1 MGMDEESRKL
11 ILGFVLIFDILL
23 ECFNGIREKEART
36 VTASV
41 RCRVSS
47 RNKTDRQM
55 SNLNE
60 PLTKVTCYWP
70 VPDISQA
77 AFVAES
83 AVVIGKV
90 EVGAGASIWYG
101 AVVRGDVELISIG
114 ISTNIQDGAILHGDP
129 GKPTVL
135 EDFVTVGHRA
145 VIHSAYIERGSLI
158 GIGAIVLDG
167 VRVGTGCI
175 VGAGAVVTK
184 DVPPYSLVTGVPAKR
199 LRDVSESEA
208 AELVEHA
215 KRYEKLALV
224 HAGKGTDLGF
234 AEEAKE

>member
-1 MGMDEESRKL
+1 
-11 ILGFVLIFDILL
+11 
-23 ECFNGIREKEART
+23 
-36 VTASV
+36 
-41 RCRVSS
+41 
-47 RNKTDRQM
+47 M
-55 SNLNE
+55 SNLNQH
-60 PLTKVTCYWP
+60 LTAISSYWP

-77 AFVAES
+77 AFVAQG
-83 AVVIGKV
+83 AVVIGRV

-101 AVVRGDVELISIG
+101 AVVRGDVERISIG
-114 ISTNIQDGAILHGDP
+114 SCTNIQDGAILHGDP

-184 DVPPYSLVTGVPAKR
+184 DVPPYTLVTGVPAKR
-199 LRDVSESEA
+199 LRDVSEEEA
-208 AELVEHA
+208 ADLVEHA

-234 AEEAKE
+234 AEVRE